1 LISYFH
7 KRRDMSTAKPS
18 RPMLI
23 IALLSIYIFWGSTF
37 LGVHFAIRG
46 FPPFMLAGLRI
57 ILASLCFFIWALLAG
72 ERILP
77 SKTQVKN
84 AALTGILMLGLSNG
98 LFCVALQTV
107 STGITALII
116 SSMPVYCTLFA
127 RIWGSKTSFLEWCG
141 IGMGIAGVAI
151 LNIGTTIE
159 IDILGMMALFFSAAC
174 WAFASVLIMRVD
186 MPKGKT
192 ASALQMLFGG
202 TASFIFSFLL
212 GEKIP
217 TFLPWE
223 SLLGLAY
230 LIFFGSIIGFN
241 AYTYLLHHTRPALA
255 TSYAYVSPIV
265 AITLGALV
273 VGETVDAAILI
284 AMGIILSGVGL
295 IAWEQ
300 NRRLA

>member
-1 LISYFH
+1 
-7 KRRDMSTAKPS
+7 
-18 RPMLI
+18 MLI
-23 IALLSIYIFWGSTF
+23 IALLSIYLFWGSTF

-46 FPPFMLAGLRI
+46 FPPFMLAGIRI
-57 ILASLCFFIWALLAG
+57 ISAGICFSMWALLAG
-72 ERILP
+72 ERTLP

-84 AALTGILMLGLSNG
+84 AALTGVLMLSLSNG

-116 SSMPVYCTLFA
+116 SSMPIYCTLFA

-141 IGMGIAGVAI
+141 IGIGIAGVAI
-151 LNIGTTIE
+151 LNMGTTIE
-159 IDILGMMALFFSAAC
+159 IDILGMVALFFSAAC
-174 WAFASVLIMRVD
+174 WALASVLITRVD
-186 MPKGKT
+186 LPKGKT

-202 TASFIFSFLL
+202 SASLLFSFLL
-212 GEKIP
+212 GEEIP
-217 TFLPWE
+217 SSLPWE
-223 SLLGLAY
+223 SLLGLTY
-230 LIFFGSIIGFN
+230 LICFGSIIGFN
-241 AYTYLLHHTRPALA
+241 AYTYLLHHARPALA

-265 AITLGALV
+265 AISLGAIV
-273 VGETVDAAILI
+273 VGETVDSAILI